1 MQASVTGLE
10 IPHHRK
16 VQIKLEVAAECN
28 ITPFVAK
35 QKVNRFLLLSV
46 GNLLKA
52 DEPSLDISPNVLRWR
67 VPVVYAL
74 PDRGI
79 VGKVGELYVDAD
91 CFSSLWIHLENVAN
105 ITRSLSANFILLFL
119 RNAPPRILSEFVI
132 IYRHVSESR

>member
-1 MQASVTGLE
+1 MEASITGIE
-10 IPHHRK
+10 IPRHRK

-28 ITPFVAK
+28 ITTFVAC

-46 GNLLKA
+46 GNLLMA
-52 DEPSLDISPNVLRWR
+52 DEPSLDISPSALRWR

-91 CFSSLWIHLENVAN
+91 NGQ
-105 ITRSLSANFILLFL
+105 ILLEDSTPL
-119 RNAPPRILSEFVI
+119 EVLTANAERL
-132 IYRHVSESR
+132 YSESTL